1 MLLEDRACEAH
12 EGARKA
18 PRCVR
23 SYTQSRVR
31 TEGALRRGGDVSV
44 PRHLRSSARRVG
56 KHARAM
62 SFLGE
67 FVGHLIRRNME
78 DPEERRKKRNAHL
91 QDMDTRA
98 QALCVD
104 THTHACMHGLSG

>member
-1 MLLEDRACEAH
+1 
-12 EGARKA
+12 
-18 PRCVR
+18 
-23 SYTQSRVR
+23 
-31 TEGALRRGGDVSV
+31 
-44 PRHLRSSARRVG
+44 
-56 KHARAM
+56 M

-104 THTHACMHGLSG
+104 THTLACMHAWPVWTAHSRARVQ